1 MFHLQSIRSVGRHI
15 AARNAV
21 RCRSD
26 LTSILEQVHRGELAP
41 QDAAKLLSPQTQDET
56 LKHFANLDH
65 HRSLRAGFPE
75 AVFAQ
80 GKTADQVARIL
91 DDMALQQNE
100 AVETTAVAKTAIL
113 ATRYEVSC

>member
-1 MFHLQSIRSVGRHI
+1 MFHLQFTRVLGLRVV
-15 AARNAV
+15 ARNQV
-21 RCRSD
+21 RCKSN
-26 LTSILEQVHRGELAP
+26 LTDILDQVSKGQLAP
-41 QDAAKLLSPQTQDET
+41 EDAAKILSSPTQDET

-65 HRSLRAGFPE
+65 HRSLRVGFPE

-91 DDMALQQNE
+91 DDMALNQNE

-113 ATRYEVSC
+113 ATRYEDI